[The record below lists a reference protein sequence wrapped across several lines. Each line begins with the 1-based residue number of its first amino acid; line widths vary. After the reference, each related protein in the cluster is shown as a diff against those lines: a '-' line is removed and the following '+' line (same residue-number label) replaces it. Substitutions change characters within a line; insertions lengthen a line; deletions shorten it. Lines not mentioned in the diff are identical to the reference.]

1 MANEFKIN
9 SNINISL
16 PEVTKNS
23 TLAIETDLNHD
34 AGTISFSGSQSSSIT
49 LGNAKKIE
57 LFGNNLY
64 YQQDGDGGGTV
75 SIGYASSR
83 VSFNVNASGS
93 FFYME
98 LIRESESSL
107 TWHYI
112 CYYNAYVS
120 QTSSDNGD
128 HDNAMVTS
136 APSSSKKLYPLCYC
150 CGTLTLVNLIAIYG
164 TDNDP
169 SSSGFIQ
176 LNYLK
181 Y

>member
-16 PEVTKNS
+16 PEVTQNS

-34 AGTISFSGSQSSSIT
+34 AGTISFSGSQASTIV

-64 YQQDGDGGGTV
+64 YQQDGVGGGIV
-75 SIGYASSR
+75 SIGYASSK

-98 LIRESESSL
+98 LIKESESSF

-120 QTSSDNGD
+120 QTSSDDGD
-128 HDNAMVTS
+128 PDNALVTS
-136 APSSSKKLYPLCYC
+136 SPSSSNKLYPLCYC
-150 CGTLTLVNLIAIYG
+150 CGTLTLINVISISG
-164 TDNDP
+164 TDHDP
-169 SSSGFIQ
+169 SSSGFIE